1 MTATATTTR
10 TELAQRQNDGIE
22 VCLYWARSDGS
33 VTVAVRHLSTD
44 ETFEI
49 AVDPA
54 DALDAFYHP
63 FAYAARR
70 SPELLDVA
78 A

>member
-1 MTATATTTR
+1 MPATTTR

-22 VCLYWARSDGS
+22 VSLLWTRSDGS
-33 VTVAVRHLSTD
+33 ITVAVRHLATEES
-44 ETFEI
+44 FEL

-54 DALDAFYHP
+54 LALDAFYHP
-63 FAYAARR
+63 FAFAARR
-70 SPELLDVA
+70 QPELLDVA